1 MYHVKTLAHMLT
13 VRCLHDYI
21 PHDAQELYIFC
32 KNQHD
37 VIIAV
42 DNIVA
47 RFNSVD
53 IICNIY
59 SCRYSCYPIIQRGGR
74 AITIIYIYRNETNQ
88 LDDWALGNRYKRDAH
103 LG

>member
-1 MYHVKTLAHMLT
+1 MYHVKTLAHMLI

-21 PHDAQELYIFC
+21 PHDARELYILF

-53 IICNIY
+53 IIC
-59 SCRYSCYPIIQRGGR
+59 
-74 AITIIYIYRNETNQ
+74 IYILADIVITQ
-88 LDDWALGNRYKRDAH
+88 LYNVVGVQ
-103 LG
+103 